1 LLMALNN
8 KNLEIFQFI
17 WEDLKYLW
25 DSYHLQY
32 IIEELANQKYLEA
45 MIFILRSPT
54 THDIYNS
61 MRMKDKVNL
70 LTELI
75 IKKQTKRQLDIKE
88 TMKIELSESPYA
100 TVAIFVMLNDPKGF
114 NANKNNLEKSILN
127 MEV

>member
-1 LLMALNN
+1 MALNN